1 MSESPTR
8 LSIVED
14 DGTVGVTGDVDA
26 YSAPDLAAAL
36 EPLPGDGTV
45 TLDLAGVGFM
55 DSSGIR
61 VLVDAH
67 QRGVDQQRRVVV
79 ANPSRS
85 VRRILE
91 ISGLLEHLNVES

>member
-1 MSESPTR
+1 MPDSPTR
-8 LSIVED
+8 LSIVSSD
-14 DGTVGVTGDVDA
+14 AALSVTGDVDA
-26 YSAPDLAAAL
+26 YSAPDLVSAL
-36 EPLPGDGTV
+36 TPLPGDGDV

-67 QRGVDQQRRVVV
+67 QRGEQEGRRVVV

-91 ISGLLEHLNVES
+91 ISGLLDHLNVQ

>member
-8 LSIVED
+8 LSLAEG
-14 DGTVGVTGDVDA
+14 DGSIGVTGDVDA

-36 EPLPGDGTV
+36 DPIPGDGV
-45 TLDLAGVGFM
+45 FTLDLSGVGFM

-67 QRGVDQQRRVVV
+67 QRGEDTGRRVVV

-91 ISGLLEHLNVES
+91 ISGLLDHLNVE